1 MRRFNMN
8 QGERI
13 HRLNLFCGASLK
25 DDELR
30 IAMYEVNNENPNEM
44 CNQAKKSLKKYYGSS
59 SNYNQTEPA
68 TTPV

>member
-1 MRRFNMN
+1 MN
-8 QGERI
+8 QGERN

-44 CNQAKKSLKKYYGSS
+44 CNQAKKIAKEILWQLFQFQPIK
-59 SNYNQTEPA
+59 PA